1 MRVLEL
7 VVLWLSGLSLLG
19 FGVAFLVAPLET
31 MASAGITLTGAL
43 EATELRAFYGGLEVA
58 LGVLV
63 VACVLSPARR
73 RDGLVLTLAI
83 FAGIGLAR
91 LSGML
96 LSGADTGFL
105 RFALSTEL
113 GFALLAAFCLWRRG
127 ATA

>member
-1 MRVLEL
+1 MNALATI
-7 VVLWLSGLSLLG
+7 VLWLSGLSLLG
-19 FGVAFLVAPLET
+19 FGVAFVVAPLQT
-31 MASAGITLTGAL
+31 MASAGIVLTGAL

-63 VACVLSPARR
+63 VACALTPARR
-73 RDGLVLTLAI
+73 RDGLILCLAI

-105 RFALSTEL
+105 RFALGTEL
-113 GFALLAAFCLWRRG
+113 GLAALSALCLWRGR
-127 ATA
+127 TA

>member
-1 MRVLEL
+1 MRIVEL

-19 FGVAFLVAPLET
+19 FGVAFVVAPLET
-31 MASAGITLTGAL
+31 MAAAGITLTGAL
-43 EATELRAFYGGLEVA
+43 ESTELRAFYGGLEVA

-63 VACVLSPARR
+63 VACALSPARR
-73 RDGLVLTLAI
+73 RDGLILTLAI

-96 LSGADTGFL
+96 LSGADTSFL

-113 GFALLAAFCLWRRG
+113 GLAVLSALCLWRR
-127 ATA
+127 A